1 MQETLKTLGRYEP
14 IATPSARRLRGAI
27 CSMMAIAVCICV
39 VAPARSQ
46 ELKKLNRF
54 TQSSGSSDAATKALN
69 EGRDSI
75 QDEDWEKA
83 VQRFT
88 DFIRTYSNDSK
99 VDAALYWLAYALT
112 RLEKF
117 PEADEKLARLI
128 GTYPKSSWIEDAR
141 TLRIAIAPRLGK
153 REMMV
158 TEIEGEGNDE
168 IKSAALEGLFENDP
182 RRATEAAARILQPDS
197 KSSRRLKE
205 NAVNLLGQHQSK
217 EATAALVAV
226 ARGQALSRDQALP
239 RDGDSRIRK
248 LAVFWLGQADDEAV
262 LDLLNELATKSA
274 DADLAKIAV
283 LSISRHRTPRAT
295 LLLSEVARSSAT
307 RAARQEAIHRLGQR
321 RDEAAF
327 DELLKI
333 YDSDRDPETR
343 KQVIFALAQMKNPRA
358 EAKLLEVA
366 RTSPDVEVRKQAVLW
381 LGQRQTEQAVDE
393 LIRLYDPEKNL
404 EVKEQILFA
413 LSQSKQKA
421 ALRKLMAVAR
431 SDSSVELRKK
441 AIFWLGQSKDPEAV
455 KLLEELAR

>member
-1 MQETLKTLGRYEP
+1 MSEFKMQRTSQMINLSAETNS
-14 IATPSARRLRGAI
+14 PSPFRGPTCLALV
-27 CSMMAIAVCICV
+27 AAVCICA

-46 ELKKLNRF
+46 DLKKLNRF
-54 TQSSGSSDAATKALN
+54 TQSSASSDAATKALN

-83 VQRFT
+83 VQRFS
-88 DFIRTYSNDSK
+88 DFIRTYSSDGK

-128 GTYPKSSWIEDAR
+128 GTYPKSNWIEDAR
-141 TLRIAIAPRLGK
+141 TLRVAIAPRLGK

-182 RRATEAAARILQPDS
+182 RRATEAAARILKPDS

-205 NAVNLLGQHQSK
+205 NAVNLLGQHQSR
-217 EATAALVAV
+217 EATAALAAV
-226 ARGQALSRDQALP
+226 ARDQALSREQ
-239 RDGDSRIRK
+239 GDVRIRK

-262 LDLLNELATKSA
+262 LDLLNELATKSS

-283 LSISRHRTPRAT
+283 LSISRHRTARAT
-295 LLLSEVARSSAT
+295 LMLSEVARSSAT

-327 DELLKI
+327 DELIKI
-333 YDSDRDPETR
+333 YDSDRDPEIR

-381 LGQRQTEQAVDE
+381 LGQRQTEQTVDE
-393 LIRLYDPEKNL
+393 LIRLYDPEKNV
-404 EVKEQILFA
+404 EVREQILFA

-455 KLLEELAR
+455 KLLEELSR